1 MIECGNSG
9 HPSTSDNLFT
19 KNYNSKGYVFSS
31 KTFKLLVSLQWLSFS
46 FLDAFLALIND
57 LKLILKSKLKR
68 NCFHL
73 IPVQTD
79 ATLLANNSQHCWM
92 LNVASVCTPCCKF
105 LRVVKKCCAKF
116 ETGQTFS
123 NVNTDA
129 TTPNRVGLTMLGVVM
144 SVYT

>member
-1 MIECGNSG
+1 M
-9 HPSTSDNLFT
+9 
-19 KNYNSKGYVFSS
+19 KNVMLKVP
-31 KTFKLLVSLQWLSFS
+31 V
-46 FLDAFLALIND
+46 
-57 LKLILKSKLKR
+57 KLILTSKLKR

-73 IPVQTD
+73 SPVQTD

-92 LNVASVCTPCCKF
+92 VNGASVSTPCCMF

-123 NVNTDA
+123 DVLADA
-129 TTPNRVGLTMLGVVM
+129 TTPNFVGLTMLGVVM